1 MPVAGIDSIQAP
13 LGQQASPLL
22 IESSLNIMDSSKG
35 LAINYVEG
43 RGATKWENRTPSRQS
58 KTFYIPPPFLKGGN
72 LLGWLRPFL
81 PPPPPRFA
89 GVKLHLPLPRF
100 VAPPSHFVAPPP
112 SP

>member
-22 IESSLNIMDSSKG
+22 TESSLNIMDSSKG

-58 KTFYIPPPFLKGGN
+58 KTFYIPPPLFKG
-72 LLGWLRPFL
+72 WKPFRMAKTFSAA
-81 PPPPPRFA
+81 PPRFA

-112 SP
+112 LRN